1 MTRPVRVLSLAL
13 ADVAKARDWYDAQ
26 RPGLGAEFI
35 EEFDGALK
43 RIAADSEI
51 FQKVIRDARRARLQ
65 RFPYAVYYY
74 VEPNEAVVVAVLHLR
89 RDPKLLA
96 RRTRGR
102 QSQP

>member
-35 EEFDGALK
+35 EEFDRALK
-43 RIAADSEI
+43 RIAAAPEI

-74 VEPNEAVVVAVLHLR
+74 IQPNQAVVVAALHLR

-96 RRTRGR
+96 SRARGR
-102 QSQP
+102 PPQP

>member
-1 MTRPVRVLSLAL
+1 LTRPVRVLSLAL

-35 EEFDGALK
+35 EEFDRALK
-43 RIAADSEI
+43 RIAADPEI
-51 FQKVIRDARRARLQ
+51 FQKVVRDARRARLQ

-74 VEPNEAVVVAVLHLR
+74 VEPNEAIVVAALHLR

-96 RRTRGR
+96 RRATRG
-102 QSQP
+102 PAP